1 MAGKHTQKS
10 VLRALDLHTASQ
22 AANIRS
28 TDEATRRSGRATK
41 GQNSK
46 ARDISEDI
54 PATKKKGKGKANK
67 AKATEEE
74 PEEEEDENI
83 RCVCGEYDP
92 DEEGRAMICCDECE
106 AWQHNNC
113 MGLEDDYEP
122 AKYFCEIHG
131 PQDHKEL
138 LAAIKRG
145 EQPWIENRR
154 RMEAAKLAKSK
165 KGGKKGRKSGTRVSE
180 APSRASPET
189 EDTPVK
195 EATQR
200 GKRKLE
206 ESPMAPEMKVRTQ
219 DLCHDNLLTYGQ
231 DIKKARATPPEP
243 DSAIKPTPQRKSSS
257 MAPTRSMSMSGID
270 LANAP
275 TDVKELKNAARKGV
289 AQSLIKL
296 FVTETKDAVKTGA
309 HTLPAGVSADATGT
323 QLALRVEYAMYMS
336 KSAGS
341 PEPNEAYKDQARSIS
356 FNVKK
361 NHELRDALL
370 SGDLSEAQLAS
381 MTAAEMASEEQQR
394 KDAETKMILEKQHT
408 IIQEQGPRIRRT
420 HKGEEFVNEA
430 DQIAAESTEN
440 RAQKPQRRESGLNQD
455 GDASINDPNV
465 LSPRET
471 DTKLLRHSTGNQSR
485 VPQRQSSNFNID
497 NVWETV
503 QGSPD
508 TDQQAFPELPQQR
521 SPGGPV
527 REPVGPGAGADADI
541 DRLLKDED
549 AESEPYSPRDDP
561 DGHEV
566 IWRGVINGKT
576 LGQFNATAKYAAGAT
591 PDALQLTWQSLIP
604 HELPISG
611 RIEPSKAN
619 EYLCGLQYS
628 TTSDVIV
635 VTVGEP
641 TPSSSPSDLAAFE
654 RIFEYFSSRN
664 RFGVITQTTEPA
676 IKDIYLIPLQKGDDL
691 PEMLK
696 LLEEKSVG
704 DENGR
709 IPERMLMIPIVVKN
723 TELPHLAGIGVV
735 ATPTMHQTPMTP
747 YDAQAQAQYPGVVPY
762 PHQPPLGI
770 AIANGTPTPNQA
782 QYPAYGP
789 PPYGAPPTGPG
800 PAPPGL
806 SLAQTILGP
815 LATAPAVAELLR
827 QVPQADE
834 HQLLIVREICQ
845 ANPQAALDLTTLTAE
860 LRRRGAEQSA
870 QEQGQA

>member
-1 MAGKHTQKS
+1 
-10 VLRALDLHTASQ
+10 
-22 AANIRS
+22 
-28 TDEATRRSGRATK
+28 
-41 GQNSK
+41 
-46 ARDISEDI
+46 
-54 PATKKKGKGKANK
+54 
-67 AKATEEE
+67 
-74 PEEEEDENI
+74 
-83 RCVCGEYDP
+83 
-92 DEEGRAMICCDECE
+92 
-106 AWQHNNC
+106 
-113 MGLEDDYEP
+113 
-122 AKYFCEIHG
+122 
-131 PQDHKEL
+131 
-138 LAAIKRG
+138 
-145 EQPWIENRR
+145 
-154 RMEAAKLAKSK
+154 
-165 KGGKKGRKSGTRVSE
+165 
-180 APSRASPET
+180 
-189 EDTPVK
+189 
-195 EATQR
+195 
-200 GKRKLE
+200 
-206 ESPMAPEMKVRTQ
+206 MAPEVKVRT
-219 DLCHDNLLTYGQ
+219 HDFCYDDSLTYLQ
-231 DIKKARATPPEP
+231 DVKKARATPPGP
-243 DSAIKPTPQRKSSS
+243 DPAIKPTPQRKPST

-370 SGDLSEAQLAS
+370 SGDLSEVQLAL

-394 KDAETKMILEKQHT
+394 KDAETKKILEKQHT

-440 RAQKPQRRESGLNQD
+440 RAQKPQKRESGLDQD
-455 GDASINDPNV
+455 GDASMNDPDV

-471 DTKLLRHSTGNQSR
+471 DTKLPRNSMSNRSR

-527 REPVGPGAGADADI
+527 REPAGPGAGADADI

-576 LGQFNATAKYAAGAT
+576 LGHFNATAKYAAGAT

-604 HELPISG
+604 NELPISG

-635 VTVGEP
+635 VTVAEP
-641 TPSSSPSDLAAFE
+641 APSSSPSDLAAFE
-654 RIFEYFSSRN
+654 RIFAYFSSRD

-676 IKDIYLIPLQKGDDL
+676 IKDIYLIPLEKGDDL

-696 LLEEKSVG
+696 LLEEKSIG

-723 TELPHLAGIGVV
+723 TELPHLVGVGV
-735 ATPTMHQTPMTP
+735 PTPTMHQTPMTP
-747 YDAQAQAQYPGVVPY
+747 YDAQPQAQYPGVVPY
-762 PHQPPLGI
+762 PHHPPHGI

-782 QYPAYGP
+782 QYPAYAP
-789 PPYGAPPTGPG
+789 PPYGAPPPG
-800 PAPPGL
+800 TAPAL
-806 SLAQTILGP
+806 TLAQTVLGP

-860 LRRRGAEQSA
+860 LRRRGAEQSV
-870 QEQGQA
+870 QEQQGQGQGQA